1 MGARAVWLLLE
12 SQHCCMFTRLFCGE
26 ACCRKGGRR
35 RNCFECAVMWE
46 VSLLVPILPFLS
58 LFTSSLLAS
67 PSDLSTLLSP
77 HSLLFAVNKPSSTT
91 PRRTFVFVVQ
101 TCAAQTCVAQICS
114 SIINMGH
121 QQNKF
126 LKELSISRSLALYAY
141 FYKGAPMHVLLARHQ
156 REIEVHWYSIQ

>member
-1 MGARAVWLLLE
+1 
-12 SQHCCMFTRLFCGE
+12 
-26 ACCRKGGRR
+26 
-35 RNCFECAVMWE
+35 
-46 VSLLVPILPFLS
+46 
-58 LFTSSLLAS
+58 
-67 PSDLSTLLSP
+67 
-77 HSLLFAVNKPSSTT
+77 VNKSSSTT

-114 SIINMGH
+114 SIINMGY